1 MTAVVSTSIRCADV
15 TPSTVSWL
23 WEPYLARGKLSVL
36 DGDPGTG
43 KSFIT
48 IDLAARLTSGRTLPG
63 STESMSP
70 SPVLVLN
77 AEDDIRDTILPRAK
91 AAGADLGKLHVLAA
105 PGLGLDRLPSFPKDL
120 ESLQR
125 SILETGAAFVIVD
138 SMMAFFPPAVS
149 ANNDQCF
156 RQALTP
162 LAELAASTGACILFV
177 RHLRKAGGA
186 SAIYRG
192 LGSIGIMGAMRTGLM
207 ISRHP
212 DDPDLRVLTLSKT
225 NIGPPA
231 RSFGFRLEKRE
242 EDGQTYVNWTGALDL
257 PADDLFGTSVPLR
270 AGSRTRERAGEW
282 LRTFLA
288 KGPRRAQEVFEAA
301 RAAGFA
307 DRTLNRIKD
316 AIGIESRA
324 VRKKGVTEWWWHD
337 AELQRQKERDEI
349 REMIGDLPGFE
360 PF

>member
-1 MTAVVSTSIRCADV
+1 M
-15 TPSTVSWL
+15 
-23 WEPYLARGKLSVL
+23 L

-63 STESMSP
+63 STESMSS

-77 AEDDIRDTILPRAK
+77 AEDDIRDTILPCAK
-91 AAGADLGKLHVLAA
+91 QRGRTLANSTCLPCPA
-105 PGLGLDRLPSFPKDL
+105 LASTGCRVFPRTWNLCNGRFSRRRGVRHRGLDDGFLSARG
-120 ESLQR
+120 ECQQR
-125 SILETGAAFVIVD
+125 SVFSPGVDAARRV
-138 SMMAFFPPAVS
+138 
-149 ANNDQCF
+149 
-156 RQALTP
+156 
-162 LAELAASTGACILFV
+162 AASTGACILFV

-270 AGSRTRERAGEW
+270 AGSRTARAGG
-282 LRTFLA
+282 RMVAQRFL
-288 KGPRRAQEVFEAA
+288 PRDRDVHRKSSRRPAT
-301 RAAGFA
+301 AGFA

-337 AELQRQKERDEI
+337 ADSSGRRSGM
-349 REMIGDLPGFE
+349 RFVR
-360 PF
+360 